1 MVVKYYILTL
11 GLLLS
16 LFGFS
21 QKLEV
26 VTQLSSNSPYIN
38 EEFQINYKLQLA
50 GSGSFSHNGRITVD
64 RNIPSHFTL
73 INEGTPQRD
82 FFSFGGGMSLAE
94 YALVL
99 KPNKQGQLKLPEFSF
114 VLGDKRYKAKAQ
126 TISVGK
132 GKDYSNRSES
142 RNFFVELEF
151 SETEVYKG
159 QALTCVAKLFT
170 KVNVRDVE
178 VKKSEFES
186 FKVKPLKEDN
196 TSRKVNFGGTTYL
209 MQEIAAYQ
217 LTPLKSGELTI
228 SPLEIIVQTVVGRG
242 FRRSVKNNEV
252 RTFPYK
258 IKVKELPKPVPQ
270 GFTNA
275 VGQFKLESK
284 INQTE
289 VNVNEAVNW
298 DIIISGK
305 GNLDI
310 LSPPN
315 LEFDQDLEVFEPKV
329 QKNISTN
336 RGGTNGKVSY
346 TYVLVPRDVGDFDL
360 PDYKLVYF
368 DPKQEKYIT
377 LESESTTIES
387 QGVSNFGGEDYVV
400 EQKKVELR
408 NEDIRF
414 IKTSENHGSYEGRS
428 SLSWIVYI
436 ISAVLISL
444 IFFFMNFGFK
454 LSKSS
459 KQITVDSI
467 INKLEKVDANSTDEL
482 LAIIQDFFR
491 VKWNIDA
498 SNFTLEKRKE
508 LYAEFN
514 VEDGKSS
521 QIESVIENIELSRYA
536 GGSVNTQLKQQAIDA
551 IKSLKG

>member
-178 VKKSEFES
+178 VKKSEFKS

-228 SPLEIIVQTVVGRG
+228 SPLDIIVQTVVGRG